1 MTVPQRQAALLAREM
16 PINLRVIHRCWP
28 LRHRDPITRQAVR
41 TAAQTLRWMRKDQQA
56 LSA

>member
-1 MTVPQRQAALLAREM
+1 MTDAQRWAAMLTREM
-16 PINLRVIHRCWP
+16 PINLRVIRKGWP

-41 TAAQTLRWMRKDQQA
+41 TATQTLRWMREDQQA